1 MHDRHMN
8 PGEEPASRRSQNM
21 TLDKLDEALSNL
33 ERRMGINSAARAP
46 RPAQRD
52 DDVSA
57 IRARQEALSHREAL
71 SQRDDYAR
79 PYRQAPRGGYQ
90 SPAADTSALHA
101 ELAVMREELNR
112 EMSST
117 IAAQFGGI
125 REELKALYHR
135 GNAVSPEDLAD
146 GFSRVTRELG
156 LVASRVENSDM
167 GSLRAEVEELKGH
180 IASLAREDTLRD
192 MADRWSVIERE
203 LGALP
208 QALDSR
214 AELNAVADRI
224 AELGVALNDMPS
236 SQSIGAME
244 NQMRALAEAVEGL
257 ASQNASLSPEH
268 LTAIEDRLDE
278 VTRAIVSISVS
289 AQPQEFDTAPFDRIE
304 ARLSTLARQFEEQ
317 SQAQQTDKVEQ
328 RLMEIAARLDALHE
342 TTAAAPAHNEA
353 FETVAHRLEEL
364 TRRIDSAPAGGSGIS
379 DGVLEGLDARFR
391 DIASRLESQQTSLQE
406 NGQQMLKSL
415 DQRMEELARRIEE
428 NESDSAAM
436 PSFDHM
442 ERRIE
447 EIAQMLTAGDGLS
460 PVAAAQ
466 PDPYV
471 LEGLEAQIAALSEK
485 LSTVAAPSPDF
496 APVAD
501 LAPRL
506 AAISEQLET
515 GREDMIALARQAAEE
530 VVAKLSGGASKEQ
543 KQMLS
548 QLAGDL
554 RSLEEL
560 ARNSDDRNTRT
571 FEAIHDTLVKV
582 AERIAG
588 LEQSMRSGDE
598 APAPRFAREPAEPAP
613 RPQRMA
619 EMPSAPEMP
628 PRKPE
633 AAPKAQA
640 YEPRIEQADAG
651 TAEAE
656 KAHIEDAPPV
666 DFAAGEQPRA
676 RQQSRRVTR
685 QGITPAEAAA
695 MAARAAL
702 SNESSEDEAE
712 PADAAE
718 EAAKPEAKQSKG
730 FLSGLRR
737 SIKRGGKEK
746 EEGVE
751 PEADPDEP
759 AVFGK
764 AGDAA
769 QKPLELADEPLEPGS
784 GAPDL
789 AEIMK
794 RVRAERA
801 GPAAAQGDAAADD
814 AGKSD
819 FIAAARRA
827 ARAAADE
834 VAVPER
840 KKGEG
845 KASGKGGMLASRRR
859 PLMLAAGAILLA
871 VMAFPLAR
879 GYLFD
884 RGGSPAEIAETAK
897 PMVMEEPARADL
909 GAGAGATDIAV
920 METTDETPA
929 APMRVVDAPSA
940 EVTAA
945 LPAEPQSLEA
955 APEETGDVAMDAG
968 SDMEM
973 SADETGETA
982 ETDMVQ
988 TPDMASADETGADEA
1003 FQQITLADIPDQIGP
1018 VALREAAVAG
1028 DAQALFVIGDRLM
1041 GKAPGDPSGDMK
1053 AAAHWYEMSA
1063 ELGFAPAQYRIGNA
1077 YEKAMGV
1084 DRDIE
1089 TAKSWYLAAAE
1100 QGNVSAMHNLAV
1112 LYATEIDGSRDMAEA
1127 VRWFNEAADHGV
1139 TDSQVN
1145 LGILAARG
1153 EGVPQDLAESYK
1165 WLALAAKAGDKD
1177 AGAKRDEVAG
1187 FMRPDQLQT
1196 ARDAV
1201 DLWKVRPVD
1210 VAANAVEAPDAWK
1223 TGGETTAS
1231 APISGEDMK
1240 KAIRN
1245 IQAILNNNGYDAGS
1259 PDGIMGSRTRNA
1271 IIEFQKANG
1280 LLPSGEVDRALVD
1293 KLLEVNK
1300 QS

>member
-8 PGEEPASRRSQNM
+8 PGQEPGSRRSQNM

-33 ERRMGINSAARAP
+33 ERRMGIGSAPRAP
-46 RPAQRD
+46 RPAPQRD

-57 IRARQEALSHREAL
+57 IRARQEALSHREPQ
-71 SQRDDYAR
+71 SHRDDYAR
-79 PYRQAPRGGYQ
+79 PYRQQPRGGYQ
-90 SPAADTSALHA
+90 PVAQDHSALHD
-101 ELAVMREELNR
+101 ELALLREELNR

-125 REELKALYHR
+125 REELQALYHR

-156 LVASRVENSDM
+156 LVASRVENSDT
-167 GSLRAEVEELKGH
+167 GSLRAEIEEMKSH

-203 LGALP
+203 IGALP

-214 AELNAVADRI
+214 AELKAVSDRI
-224 AELGVALNDMPS
+224 AELGEALHDMPS

-257 ASQNASLSPEH
+257 ASQNASISPEH
-268 LTAIEDRLDE
+268 LNAIEDRLDE

-304 ARLSTLARQFEEQ
+304 ARLSTLARQVEEQ
-317 SQAQQTDKVEQ
+317 SQAQPTDKIEQ
-328 RLMEIAARLDALHE
+328 RLMEIATRLDALHE
-342 TTAAAPAHNEA
+342 STAAAPASNEA
-353 FETVAHRLEEL
+353 FETVAHRLDEL
-364 TRRIDSAPAGGSGIS
+364 TRRIDGAPAGGSGIS

-391 DIASRLESQQTSLQE
+391 EIAGRLESHQNSLQE
-406 NGQQMLKSL
+406 NGQQMLQSL

-428 NESDSAAM
+428 NESESAAM

-447 EIAQMLTAGDGLS
+447 EIAQMLTAGDGLT
-460 PVAAAQ
+460 PAAAAQ

-485 LSTVAAPSPDF
+485 LSTVSMPAPDS

-506 AAISEQLET
+506 AAISDQLAT
-515 GREDMIALARQAAEE
+515 GREDMIAAARQAAEE
-530 VVAKLSGGASKEQ
+530 VVAKFSGGASKEQ
-543 KQMLS
+543 KQMLA

-588 LEQSMRSGDE
+588 LELSMRSGGD
-598 APAPRFAREPAEPAP
+598 APAKRFASEQAEPAP
-613 RPQRMA
+613 QPPRMA
-619 EMPSAPEMP
+619 EMPTEPDMPRAPEP
-628 PRKPE
+628 
-633 AAPKAQA
+633 AARMQAEKAQA
-640 YEPRIEQADAG
+640 EKPRFDKADL
-651 TAEAE
+651 E

-676 RQQSRRVTR
+676 KQQTRRVTR

-695 MAARAAL
+695 MAARAAM
-702 SNESSEDEAE
+702 SNESSVDEAE
-712 PADAAE
+712 PADAADDQP
-718 EAAKPEAKQSKG
+718 KPEAKQSKG
-730 FLSGLRR
+730 FLSGLRK
-737 SIKRGGKEK
+737 SIRRGGKE
-746 EEGVE
+746 EAVE
-751 PEADPDEP
+751 PAVESEEP

-764 AGDAA
+764 AVDTAP
-769 QKPLELADEPLEPGS
+769 PLELADEPLEPGS

-801 GPAAAQGDAAADD
+801 GPAATPGDAAADD

-834 VAVPER
+834 VAVPDR

-884 RGGSPAEIAETAK
+884 RGGGPADMAETAK
-897 PMVMEEPARADL
+897 PMVMDEPAKADL
-909 GAGAGATDIAV
+909 GTPAGAEDVAEV
-920 METTDETPA
+920 EPA
-929 APMRVVDAPSA
+929 EEMPAPPMRVVDAPSS

-945 LPAEPQSLEA
+945 LPSEPQA
-955 APEETGDVAMDAG
+955 MDETGDAAMDTG
-968 SDMEM
+968 SDM
-973 SADETGETA
+973 
-982 ETDMVQ
+982 
-988 TPDMASADETGADEA
+988 DMAADDGGEVSEMEMAEAPDAAPADEA
-1003 FQQITLADIPDQIGP
+1003 GTDEGFQQVTLADIPDQIGP

-1028 DAQALFVIGDRLM
+1028 DAKALFVIGDRLM
-1041 GKAPGDPSGDMK
+1041 GKAPGDPAGDMK

-1084 DRDIE
+1084 ERDIDA
-1089 TAKSWYLAAAE
+1089 AKSWYLAAAE

-1112 LYATEIDGSRDMAEA
+1112 LYATEIDGTRDMPEA

-1145 LGILAARG
+1145 LGILSARG
-1153 EGVPQDLAESYK
+1153 EGVAQDLAESYK

-1201 DLWKVRPVD
+1201 DLWKAKPVD
-1210 VAANAVEAPDAWK
+1210 VAANSIEVPDAWK
-1223 TGGETTAS
+1223 TGGEMTAS
-1231 APISGEDMK
+1231 APISDEDMK
-1240 KAIRN
+1240 KAVRN
-1245 IQAILNNNGYDAGS
+1245 IQAILNNNGYDAGT